1 MIERIYWQG
10 ISDRAAVAWEEVSEG
25 DSVVVRGP
33 VGLISW
39 GQLSWQS
46 LQDLG
51 LSRLSSSRKG
61 YPIWDQVEPPSKQ
74 EIEQAWKKGV
84 RARGAVRFGG
94 SADATLIKG
103 RSAVVPKQGVEST
116 LQPKGTGESAEDFY
130 KRVAIHYKLAIENNG
145 KPLQSIIES
154 TGAAKSTAARWVREA
169 RVRGFL
175 PPTTRGRK
183 MS

>member
-1 MIERIYWQG
+1 MIERIYWLG
-10 ISDRAAVAWEEVSEG
+10 ISDRAAVAWEEERDG

-33 VGLISW
+33 VGLITW

-61 YPIWDQVEPPSKQ
+61 FPVWDQAEPPTKK
-74 EIEQAWKKGV
+74 EIEQAWKRGMK
-84 RARGAVRFGG
+84 ARGGARFGG
-94 SADATLIKG
+94 SAQATLIKG
-103 RSAVVPKQGVEST
+103 SSASAPVPGVG
-116 LQPKGTGESAEDFY
+116 PKLRLKDAGESAEDFY
-130 KRVAIHYKLAIENNG
+130 KRVAIHYKLAIESDG
-145 KPLQSIIES
+145 KPLQAIIES
-154 TGAAKSTAARWVREA
+154 TGVTKSTAARWVREA
-169 RVRGFL
+169 RARGFL